1 MNIRHLAAAVA
12 AGLAGAALAS
22 PASALSLKEC
32 SAKYQAA
39 KTAKTLNGQS
49 WNDFQRLQCNEE
61 APKADAKPAAGAA
74 KEATKADAKPAAA
87 AAKEAAKADAK
98 PSATTT
104 APAAPAKEAQA
115 PAPKTDVKP
124 APATTPPPAAA
135 AAPAA
140 KGLTSKECSAKY
152 KADKAANALGG
163 LKWNDYRKQKCGI
176 EPAAKKS
183 AAVAPAATGP
193 AVFPTAV
200 AAKYSTEKP
209 GKARMHTCLDQYR
222 ANKATGG
229 NGGLTWISRKG
240 GGYYSQCNKKL
251 KGQG

>member
-1 MNIRHLAAAVA
+1 MNIHRLGVALAA
-12 AGLAGAALAS
+12 GIAGAALAA

-49 WNDFQRLQCNEE
+49 WNDFQRFQCNDD
-61 APKADAKPAAGAA
+61 APKADAKPAAAAA
-74 KEATKADAKPAAA
+74 KDATKADAKPAAA
-87 AAKEAAKADAK
+87 AAKEATKADAK
-98 PSATTT
+98 PA
-104 APAAPAKEAQA
+104 APVAAAPAKEAQA

-124 APATTPPPAAA
+124 APATSPAPAAA

-176 EPAAKKS
+176 EPAAKKT
-183 AAVAPAATGP
+183 AAAAPAATGP
-193 AVFPTAV
+193 AVFPTSV
-200 AAKYSTEKP
+200 ASKYSTEKP

-251 KGQG
+251 KGQA

>member
-1 MNIRHLAAAVA
+1 MNIHRLGVALAAGIA
-12 AGLAGAALAS
+12 AAALAA

-49 WNDFQRLQCNEE
+49 WNDFQRFQCNED

-74 KEATKADAKPAAA
+74 KEATKADTKPAAPA
-87 AAKEAAKADAK
+87 A
-98 PSATTT
+98 
-104 APAAPAKEAQA
+104 AAPAKEAQA
-115 PAPKTDVKP
+115 PTAKTDVKP
-124 APATTPPPAAA
+124 APAASPAPAPAAAAA

-176 EPAAKKS
+176 EPAVKKT
-183 AAVAPAATGP
+183 AAAAPAATGP

-200 AAKYSTEKP
+200 ASKYSTEKP